1 MLLAAG
7 LSSLWLVSLI
17 GVLALPLQALPW
29 WQGLLLVGL
38 RSQLHTGLFIIG
50 HDAMHRVLW
59 PGHPRLNDRLGALA
73 LLLYA
78 GLPYSHCRALHHRHH
93 RLTATAADPD
103 FPARGHA
110 HLIHWYGQF
119 MAGYLSWA
127 QMGRLL
133 GGWALLVCLLHPFTP
148 SAAWV
153 VLLFCTL
160 PLLFSS
166 WQLFVFGTYLPHRHQ
181 RAPMGRPGPLSL
193 DHPAW
198 LSLLACYHF
207 GYHREHHDHPQLAWY
222 QLPAQ
227 RRRSRWRVMPGR
239 VNDSAHSQHDGDLNR
254 WLECQRAGD
263 RP

>member
-1 MLLAAG
+1 VGTVPGRRPPRSLLLSGG
-7 LSSLWLVSLI
+7 L
-17 GVLALPLQALPW
+17 VLAWVLSLAQLQ
-29 WQGLLLVGL
+29 
-38 RSQLHTGLFIIG
+38 TGLFIVA

-59 PGHPRLNDRLGALA
+59 PGRRRWNDRIGALA
-73 LLLYA
+73 LMLYA
-78 GLPYSHCRALHHRHH
+78 ALPFRSCHRQHRRHH
-93 RLTATAADPD
+93 RQPASAADPD
-103 FPARGHA
+103 FPVDRRAGP
-110 HLIHWYGQF
+110 LPWYRQF
-119 MAGYLSWA
+119 MAGYLSA
-127 QMGRLL
+127 VQMARLL
-133 GGWALLVCLLHPFTP
+133 AIWAMLLLACGSSDAP
-148 SAAWV
+148 SQAGLKL
-153 VLLFCTL
+153 LLFCTL
-160 PLLFSS
+160 PLLLSS
-166 WQLFVFGTYLPHRHQ
+166 LQLFVFGTYLPHRHQ

-227 RRRSRWRVMPGR
+227 RRRSRWRVMPGS